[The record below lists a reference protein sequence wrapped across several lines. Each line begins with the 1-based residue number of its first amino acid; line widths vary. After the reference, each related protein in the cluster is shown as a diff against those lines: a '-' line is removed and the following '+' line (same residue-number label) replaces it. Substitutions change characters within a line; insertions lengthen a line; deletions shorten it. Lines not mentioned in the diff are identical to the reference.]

1 MGKIPVSKTEVP
13 RSWLGRPANF
23 KVWYYSMI
31 YPKGMKVYRR
41 FANNRFIE
49 MTVVKTGIDLFCGK
63 RYYVLIGNGL
73 EATVH
78 DWEISA
84 PLSPIKIIRR

>member
-1 MGKIPVSKTEVP
+1 
-13 RSWLGRPANF
+13 
-23 KVWYYSMI
+23 
-31 YPKGMKVYRR
+31 
-41 FANNRFIE
+41 